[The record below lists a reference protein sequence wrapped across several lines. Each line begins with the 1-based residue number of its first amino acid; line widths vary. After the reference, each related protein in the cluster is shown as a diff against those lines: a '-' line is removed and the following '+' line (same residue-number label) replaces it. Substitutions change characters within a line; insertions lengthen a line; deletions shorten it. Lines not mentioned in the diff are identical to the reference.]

1 MVQITKVLLGVIN
14 GTSPLS
20 CFHGDSEDS
29 GRLLCN
35 LVLATPAYVATTSFF
50 HFCCGAQLALKKHH
64 SSLSESLM
72 PFSYVE
78 LCSEHGAEEPTEED
92 FW

>member
-35 LVLATPAYVATTSFF
+35 LMLATPAYVATTSFF
-50 HFCCGAQLALKKHH
+50 HFCCGAKLALKNITPLWHDCGA
-64 SSLSESLM
+64 LQRA
-72 PFSYVE
+72 
-78 LCSEHGAEEPTEED
+78 GAEEPTEED

>member
-20 CFHGDSEDS
+20 CFHGDSEDP

-35 LVLATPAYVATTSFF
+35 LMLATPAYVATTSLF
-50 HFCCGAQLALKKHH
+50 HFCCGAKLTLKKHH
-64 SSLSESLM
+64 SSFM
-72 PFSYVE
+72 PFFYVE